1 MAMFPNLIVGVCNH
15 AFHFHC
21 ISRLDSSILSG
32 SSCADNSEWDFQ
44 KYGH

>member
-1 MAMFPNLIVGVCNH
+1 MQPCLPLPLHKPVAQNPPCLN
-15 AFHFHC
+15 A
-21 ISRLDSSILSG
+21 SILSG